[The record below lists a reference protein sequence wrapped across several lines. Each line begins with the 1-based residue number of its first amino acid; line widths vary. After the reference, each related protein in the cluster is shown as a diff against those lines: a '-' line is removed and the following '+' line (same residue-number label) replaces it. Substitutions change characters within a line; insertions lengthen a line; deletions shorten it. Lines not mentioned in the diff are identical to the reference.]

1 MAVWGKVK
9 EAKAQ
14 AEGEVVAQGPGKARC
29 EGSEFAEP
37 AGTEGEVVTPRAGN
51 KPALGT
57 RGAVGASGGW
67 AKGKECGASAEVLA
81 GKEPEETEGCVWPV
95 GTVRGELRRGE
106 DKGTGNS

>member
-9 EAKAQ
+9 EVEAQ
-14 AEGEVVAQGPGKARC
+14 VEGEVVAQGPGKASC

-37 AGTEGEVVTPRAGN
+37 AGTGGEVVTPRAGN

-67 AKGKECGASAEVLA
+67 AKGKGCGAGAEVLA
-81 GKEPEETEGCVWPV
+81 GKEPEETEG
-95 GTVRGELRRGE
+95 
-106 DKGTGNS
+106 